1 MVYSKKEQNERMK
14 GMKLI
19 LKEIFHVNWK
29 NILTY
34 LPLVLFIYDLIVLFA

>member
-1 MVYSKKEQNERMK
+1 MVYFKKEQNERMK

-34 LPLVLFIYDLIVLFA
+34 LPLVLFIYDLIVLFV